1 MSAAVIQRIDDFWN
15 RTIDGSQLSY
25 TRNFQ
30 QRESRLIPSYV
41 PRESEVARMHDNGSS
56 VESVQEF
63 RVAMVDHWMDVKNRL
78 KMRIL
83 SFQFQEAGHT
93 DLESRKNTT
102 FTIITLNVFVG
113 GIKINALR
121 ISK

>member
-1 MSAAVIQRIDDFWN
+1 
-15 RTIDGSQLSY
+15 
-25 TRNFQ
+25 
-30 QRESRLIPSYV
+30 
-41 PRESEVARMHDNGSS
+41 MHDNGSS

-102 FTIITLNVFVG
+102 FTIITLNVFVVQRLCRQ
-113 GIKINALR
+113 ICFR
-121 ISK
+121 IFSDLVVKCFRSSATLSSVGSCYHG